1 MNKSENNARKRGWP
15 SCLIDSDKLEGLLT
29 NKGRPM
35 RWLWSGDGPGRIDA
49 KTGMRIEQRKQ
60 LSIRTIFKI
69 ASRLECDPTQ
79 LVNDADAKMIIET
92 ARGHIKISDLAGLW
106 GGHPGGDHTTEDHP
120 QHEFTSGA
128 RDDLFNS
135 PHIRQTDEG
144 FIPIWAEDCFMN
156 SGDHDV
162 VLALRPVTVTT
173 IASKPSAYELTAIL
187 SRHSRAP
194 KCDPDKQRIS
204 LNTEPLVVVHDVDAH
219 KDVTK
224 QLVELFHLSRSVID
238 DQRIFPSI
246 SESEEHETIR
256 SKVQDYLNW
265 LATRNIQVLDAGI
278 TTVFAVRFDDG
289 SEAFAWFSRPILI
302 LAPTTLIDI
311 ELKYPRLELATTESF
326 T

>member
-1 MNKSENNARKRGWP
+1 
-15 SCLIDSDKLEGLLT
+15 
-29 NKGRPM
+29 M

-49 KTGMRIEQRKQ
+49 KTGMRIEQRKL

-92 ARGHIKISDLAGLW
+92 ARGHIEISDLAGLW
-106 GGHPGGDHTTEDHP
+106 GGHPGGNYTTED
-120 QHEFTSGA
+120 QLQQEHEFTSVA

-135 PHIRQTDEG
+135 PYVRKTDEG
-144 FIPIWAEDCFMN
+144 FIPISALDCFMN
-156 SGDHDV
+156 PGDHDV

-173 IASKPSAYELTAIL
+173 IASKPSAYELTAIF
-187 SRHSRAP
+187 SRHSWAP
-194 KCDPDKQRIS
+194 KCDLDKQRIS

-224 QLVELFHLSRSVID
+224 KLVELFHLSRSVID

-246 SESEEHETIR
+246 SESEEHENIR

-265 LATRNIQVLDAGI
+265 LATRNIQILDAGI
-278 TTVFAVRFDDG
+278 TTVFAVRLDDW

>member
-1 MNKSENNARKRGWP
+1 MKNSETKTTRKRGWP
-15 SCLIDSDKLEGLLT
+15 SCLIDSKKLEGLLM
-29 NKGRPM
+29 NQGRPM

-49 KTGMRIEQRKQ
+49 KTGMRIEQSK
-60 LSIRTIFKI
+60 LISIRTIFKI
-69 ASRLECDPTQ
+69 ASRLNCDPTQ

-106 GGHPGGDHTTEDHP
+106 GGHPGGEFTTENYP
-120 QHEFTSGA
+120 
-128 RDDLFNS
+128 RDDFISRAKDDLYNNF
-135 PHIRQTDEG
+135 HVRKTDDG
-144 FIPIWAEDCFMN
+144 FIPVDNCFIN
-156 SGDHDV
+156 PGDDDV

-187 SRHSRAP
+187 SRHSWAP
-194 KCDPDKQRIS
+194 TCDPHKQRIK
-204 LNTEPLVVVHDVDAH
+204 LDTEPLVVVHDVDAH

-246 SESEEHETIR
+246 SESEEHENIR
-256 SKVQDYLNW
+256 SRVQDYLTW
-265 LATRNIQVLDAGI
+265 LATRNIQILDAGI
-278 TTVFAVRFDDG
+278 RTDFAVRLDDC
-289 SEAFAWFSRPILI
+289 SEAFTWFSRPILI

-311 ELKYPRLELATTESF
+311 ELEYPRLEMATTESF